1 MDLNGINRLTDASQ
15 RIPRAITMSSR
26 RRGPTPRP
34 QQDTAEETRCQSEQG
49 ILPCFLNRNLI
60 PVLIFLFALF
70 FIITF
75 SNPALFLNDEWITVN
90 QLHQLGDGHQF
101 VVNEGKY
108 GTFVNGTPGPYMQ
121 SHHNLLGY
129 TMMLPVLSLPAL
141 WFFGLCGDQ
150 FRIAVVLLWSMLPV
164 AMAVLVDAYRPDY
177 ARWRGIRWT
186 WLVIGAA
193 FLALLANL
201 AFYYPWPFTLP
212 DAPVEAAAVVFTNH
226 LLFAALAVMV
236 YLTCRTVFEDT
247 WFALFGTIACVS
259 CSSYIFWAS
268 NAKDHM
274 LVAAMTAAVILFLVR
289 YIRHGGLRDAALGF
303 AFIGLLAWARP
314 EVGLAVFIF
323 AALYFV
329 GLQVSRGLLRGPA
342 TKTIKILSVPL
353 ATLAGAI
360 PLFINNICVTG
371 NPLVPSFHVYQSRAW
386 RAGSDGSFIGSAE
399 VIGDVV
405 QAVPAPSDGI
415 ARFLSM
421 VTSQFTSSWSTLP
434 GDLFG
439 ILFAPASGNMSLV
452 AVSPLMVL
460 AALLLPVLYFNYRRG
475 ERPQNLAVVIF
486 LIVMACAIW
495 VAYARNIPMLN
506 VDHGI
511 VPDIRYLSPI
521 YLPAGLLGV
530 YGIWRLSSV
539 DPKRRTL
546 WQVAAIAVSTPV
558 LLVVMMLF
566 QPYGGLYA
574 GYTTFFTQIT
584 FVLLAASLIL
594 IAVKK
599 RFGIPD
605 KWIAAALL
613 LLIAA
618 PFAWQLM
625 MVFLYSVAK
634 FNGYPLWI
642 PVVETLFQHCI
653 GVSGLDTP

>member
-1 MDLNGINRLTDASQ
+1 
-15 RIPRAITMSSR
+15 MSSR
-26 RRGPTPRP
+26 RGSTTKPQSGQADEIRGQPERG
-34 QQDTAEETRCQSEQG
+34 AVSG
-49 ILPCFLNRNLI
+49 FLDGNLV

-90 QLHQLGDGHQF
+90 QLHQFAEGHQI

-141 WFFGLCGDQ
+141 WFFGLFGDQ

-164 AMAVLVDAYRPDY
+164 AMAVLVDAYRPEY

-186 WLVIGAA
+186 WLVIGGA
-193 FLALLANL
+193 FVGFLANL
-201 AFYYPWPFTLP
+201 LLYYPWPFTAP

-247 WFALFGTIACVS
+247 WFSLFGTIACIS
-259 CSSYIFWAS
+259 CSSYIFWAA

-274 LVAAMTAAVILFLVR
+274 LVAAMLAAALLFLVR
-289 YIRHGGLRDAALGF
+289 YIRYGNLRDAAFGF
-303 AFIGLLAWARP
+303 GFIGLLAWARP
-314 EVGLAVFIF
+314 EVGFAVFVF
-323 AALYFV
+323 AMLYFV
-329 GLQVSRGLLRGPA
+329 GLQVSRGLLRGPV
-342 TKTIKILSVPL
+342 TGTIKVLCIPL
-353 ATLAGAI
+353 ATLAGAV

-371 NPLVPSFHVYQSRAW
+371 NPLVPSFHVYQSGVW
-386 RAGSDGSFIGSAE
+386 RGGSDGNFIGSAE

-405 QAVPAPSDGI
+405 QAVPAPSDGV

-421 VTSQFTSSWSTLP
+421 VTSQFSSSWSTLP
-434 GDLFG
+434 GDIFG

-452 AVSPLMVL
+452 AVSPLIII
-460 AALLLPVLYFNYRRG
+460 ALVLLPVLLWRRP
-475 ERPQNLAVVIF
+475 ERFTAVDRQIVVF
-486 LIVMACAIW
+486 LVVVGIAVW
-495 VAYARNIPMLN
+495 VAYLRSMHGLN
-506 VDHGI
+506 TSDGI
-511 VPDIRYLSPI
+511 VPDIRYLTPF
-521 YLPAGLLGV
+521 YLPVGLLGAYAV
-530 YGIWRLSSV
+530 SRLSSA
-539 DPKRRTL
+539 DPKRQTL
-546 WQVAAIAVSTPV
+546 SLAAVIAVSAPV

-574 GYTTFFTQIT
+574 GYTMFFTQIT
-584 FVLLAASLIL
+584 FALLGATLIL
-594 IAVKK
+594 IAAGE
-599 RFGIPD
+599 RFGVPPR
-605 KWIAAALL
+605 WVTAALL

-625 MVFLYSVAK
+625 MLFLYSVAK

-642 PVVETLFQHCI
+642 PLVETLFQHCI
-653 GVSGLDTP
+653 GVSGLDIP